1 MWTYVA
7 KRTALIIPTL
17 LGVVTVVFILVRL
30 APGSPLEMMIPPG
43 VTGPAQNELIRQLN
57 AIYGFNRPLYV
68 QYVDYL
74 WQVVRLHFGDS
85 LQTQLP
91 VLPQLLE
98 HFWFTV
104 QLAVVAFVLSLLIGV
119 PTGVLSAVR
128 RSTWL
133 DSVVMVGSIG
143 GISIPSFVLAYILIY
158 VCGVALNILPPSG
171 YAGPI
176 WTWHNFTYV
185 ILPAVTLAAA
195 SAGVIA
201 RFTRS
206 SMLEILHADHVRTA
220 RAKGVT
226 EWHVVNRHVLRNALI
241 PILTIIGLQM
251 GGLLGGVIIVENVFG
266 WPGVGQ
272 YLYTGVNNR
281 DYPVVQAASILIAAA
296 FVVVNLLTDLAY
308 AWVDPRIR
316 YD

>member
-1 MWTYVA
+1 MWIYVA

-17 LGVVTVVFILVRL
+17 LGVVTIVFVLVRL
-30 APGSPLEMMIPPG
+30 APGNPLEMMIPPG
-43 VTGPAQNELIRQLN
+43 VTGPAQIQLIHQLN
-57 AIYGFNRPLYV
+57 ALYGFNRPIYV
-68 QYVDYL
+68 QYVDYV
-74 WQVVRLHFGDS
+74 WQVVRLHFGQS

-91 VLPQLLE
+91 VLPQMME

-104 QLAVVAFVLSLLIGV
+104 QLALVAFAFSLVLGV

-128 RSTWL
+128 RDSWI

-206 SMLEILHADHVRTA
+206 SMLEILQADHVRTA
-220 RAKGVT
+220 RAKGVS

-241 PILTIIGLQM
+241 PILTIVGLQM

-266 WPGVGQ
+266 WPGIGQ

-296 FVVVNLLTDLAY
+296 FVVVNLLTDLTY

>member
-1 MWTYVA
+1 MWIYVA

-17 LGVVTVVFILVRL
+17 IGVVTLVFILIRL

-43 VTGPAQNELIRQLN
+43 VTGPAQAELVRRLT
-57 AIYGFNRPLYV
+57 ALYGFNRPLYV

-74 WQVVRLHFGDS
+74 WQIMRLRFGES

-91 VLPQLLE
+91 VLPQLAL
-98 HFWFTV
+98 HFWTTL
-104 QLAVVAFVLSLLIGV
+104 QLALVAFVLSVVVGV
-119 PTGVLSAVR
+119 PAGIVSAVR
-128 RSTWL
+128 RDSWL
-133 DSVVMVGSIG
+133 DATVMVSAIG
-143 GISIPSFVLAYILIY
+143 GVSIPSFVLAYILIY
-158 VCGVALNILPPSG
+158 VCGVVLNILPPSG
-171 YAGPI
+171 YGGPI
-176 WTWHNFTYV
+176 WTWHNFLYAV
-185 ILPAVTLAAA
+185 LPAVTLAAA
-195 SAGVIA
+195 SAGIIA

-206 SMLEILHADHVRTA
+206 SMLEIMHADHVRTA
-220 RAKGVT
+220 RAKGIA

-241 PILTIIGLQM
+241 PILTIVGLQM

-272 YLYTGVNNR
+272 YIVTGVNNR
-281 DYPVVQAASILIAAA
+281 DFPVVQAASILIAAA
-296 FVVVNLLTDLAY
+296 FVVVNLLTDLTY

>member
-1 MWTYVA
+1 MWIYVA

-17 LGVVTVVFILVRL
+17 LGVVTLVFVLIRL

-43 VTGPAQNELIRQLN
+43 VTGPAQAELVRRLT
-57 AIYGFNRPLYV
+57 ALYGFNRPLYV

-74 WQVVRLHFGDS
+74 WQIARLRFGES

-91 VLPQLLE
+91 VLPQLAL
-98 HFWFTV
+98 HFWATL
-104 QLAVVAFVLSLLIGV
+104 QLALVAFALSVVAGV
-119 PTGVLSAVR
+119 PAGIVSAVR
-128 RSTWL
+128 RDSWL
-133 DSVVMVGSIG
+133 DATVMVSAIG
-143 GISIPSFVLAYILIY
+143 GVSIPSFVLAYVLIY
-158 VCGVALNILPPSG
+158 VCGVVLNILPPSG
-171 YAGPI
+171 YGGPI
-176 WTWHNFTYV
+176 WTWHNFLYAV
-185 ILPAVTLAAA
+185 LPAVTLAAA
-195 SAGVIA
+195 SAGIIA

-206 SMLEILHADHVRTA
+206 SMLEIMHADHVRTA
-220 RAKGVT
+220 RAKGVA

-241 PILTIIGLQM
+241 PILTIVGLQM

-272 YLYTGVNNR
+272 YIVTGVNNR
-281 DYPVVQAASILIAAA
+281 DFPVVQAASILIAAA
-296 FVVVNLLTDLAY
+296 FVVVNLVTDLTY

>member
-1 MWTYVA
+1 MWIYVA

-17 LGVVTVVFILVRL
+17 LGVVTIVFVLVRL
-30 APGSPLEMMIPPG
+30 APGNPLEMMIPPG
-43 VTGPAQNELIRQLN
+43 VTGPAQIQLIRELN
-57 AIYGFNRPLYV
+57 AAYGFNRPLYV
-68 QYVDYL
+68 QYLDYL
-74 WQVVRLHFGDS
+74 WQVVRLHFGQS

-91 VLPQLLE
+91 VLPQLMI
-98 HFWFTV
+98 HFWATV
-104 QLAVVAFVLSLLIGV
+104 QLAIVAFLGSVILGV

-128 RSTWL
+128 RNTWL
-133 DSVVMVGSIG
+133 DQLVMLVSIG

-158 VCGVALNILPPSG
+158 VCGVALNVLPPSG

-176 WTWHNFTYV
+176 WAPHNFAYV
-185 ILPAVTLAAA
+185 ILPAFTLAAA

-206 SMLEILHADHVRTA
+206 SMLEILHTDHVRTA

-272 YLYTGVNNR
+272 YIYTGVNNR
-281 DYPVVQAASILIAAA
+281 DYPVVEAAAILIAAA
-296 FVVVNLLTDLAY
+296 FVVVNLLTDLTY